1 MAHDDRSGIV
11 VLDRIYEVWSSAT
24 TAIDVAADQ
33 RSITMSF
40 QGKLKRYLLI
50 LEKLRYRPS
59 FAQLSDH
66 LSYHDRRVSDR
77 TLQRDIEQ
85 IRIDLGLEILYDRDS
100 NTYHLDGS
108 DNDQERVLPLL
119 ERAVLGEMLGGDG
132 HAIRDASPHVVME
145 RSGALQGLRYWGRLL
160 RAIQERRWTKIEYK
174 RYQVDVVKEHRMR
187 PALLKEYHGRWYV
200 IGICE
205 GKKDPVAFGL
215 DRIQSLHVMAK
226 RFSPLD
232 IDVQEAYDFVIGVDR
247 SERDPVRIT
256 LRFTPEQGKYV
267 KALPMHSSQHIVRD
281 DAKATEIV
289 LFVAPNY
296 ELQQEILGM
305 GDKVKVLEPAS
316 LAKTIRDKHLKAAKQ
331 Y

>member
-1 MAHDDRSGIV
+1 
-11 VLDRIYEVWSSAT
+11 
-24 TAIDVAADQ
+24 
-33 RSITMSF
+33 MSF

-50 LEKLRYRPS
+50 LEKLRFRPT
-59 FAQLSDH
+59 FAQLADH
-66 LSYHDRRVSDR
+66 LSYHDHRVSDR

-85 IRIDLGLEILYDRDS
+85 IRIDLGLEITYDRD
-100 NTYHLDGS
+100 NNIYMLPEDEDGH
-108 DNDQERVLPLL
+108 ERVLPLL

-132 HAIRDASPHVVME
+132 HAIRDASPFVVME

-160 RAIQERRWTKIEYK
+160 RAIKERRWTKLSYK
-174 RYQVDVVKEHRMR
+174 RYQVDVVKEHRLR

-200 IGICE
+200 IGLCE
-205 GKKDPVAFGL
+205 GKKDPIAFGL
-215 DRIQSLHVMAK
+215 DRIQDLSVMAK
-226 RFSPLD
+226 RFPPLE
-232 IDVQEAYDFVIGVDR
+232 IDVQEAYEDVIGVDR

-267 KALPMHSSQHIVRD
+267 KSLPLHSSQHIVRD
-281 DAKATEIV
+281 DSKATDVV

-316 LAKTIRDKHLKAAKQ
+316 LAKMIRDKHQKAARQ